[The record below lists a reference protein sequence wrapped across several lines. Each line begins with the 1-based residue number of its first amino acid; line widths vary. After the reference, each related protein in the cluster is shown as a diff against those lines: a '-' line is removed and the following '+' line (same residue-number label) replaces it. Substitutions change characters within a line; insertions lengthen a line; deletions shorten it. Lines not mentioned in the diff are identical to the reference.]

1 MMASGGEKP
10 KIDGGSNKVMVTN
23 VALSTLPYAANI
35 SRAVFA
41 TLHFLRNE

>member
-23 VALSTLPYAANI
+23 VALSTLPYAAK
-35 SRAVFA
+35 
-41 TLHFLRNE
+41 HFWSCIRNTSFSS